1 MIEINFFYFLVFFL
15 SLIQSFVGVGVLVLG
30 TPILLIL
37 DFKLFDIMITL
48 LPISILTSIISILFI
63 KKKQKVFF
71 YDDTLKYFLIICLP
85 AMFVGLKIVNNFGN
99 LINFNILVGL
109 VILFSLIIKLKFQ
122 KIEILNNQI
131 NKILIFFIGVVHG
144 LSNSGG
150 TLLSVFFVKKKV
162 NSYLKS
168 LYNIHYFYFLLALS
182 QLIILFFISN
192 SVNYFDVN
200 FLFLLMIIILSVFIG
215 IKYLIKYHFIG
226 VSLIYI
232 LASISA
238 ITLLIV

>member
-1 MIEINFFYFLVFFL
+1 MIEVNFFYFLVFFL

-30 TPILLIL
+30 TPILLML
-37 DFKLFDIMITL
+37 DFKLFDIMVTL

-63 KKKQKVFF
+63 KKKQKIFS

-150 TLLSVFFVKKKV
+150 TLLSVFLLKKK
-162 NSYLKS
+162 
-168 LYNIHYFYFLLALS
+168 
-182 QLIILFFISN
+182 LI
-192 SVNYFDVN
+192 
-200 FLFLLMIIILSVFIG
+200 
-215 IKYLIKYHFIG
+215 
-226 VSLIYI
+226 LIYKVYI
-232 LASISA
+232 IFTTFIFFLHY
-238 ITLLIV
+238 LN

>member
-122 KIEILNNQI
+122 KIEIGNKVIMISNNLKSKI
-131 NKILIFFIGVVHG
+131 NNIGVPRT
-144 LSNSGG
+144 S
-150 TLLSVFFVKKKV
+150 TPTPTKDCIKDKKKT
-162 NSYLKS
+162 K
-168 LYNIHYFYFLLALS
+168 
-182 QLIILFFISN
+182 
-192 SVNYFDVN
+192 
-200 FLFLLMIIILSVFIG
+200 
-215 IKYLIKYHFIG
+215 K
-226 VSLIYI
+226 
-232 LASISA
+232 
-238 ITLLIV
+238 